1 MPNRNND
8 ARQKMM
14 DALNNP
20 LFKNQ
25 TKQEKYQ
32 FHIVSDICDDEIFI
46 NIKYNMVN
54 DNFNEIEYFPL
65 GCSLIQVSSELFSR
79 EIINKD
85 LKAVKKIM
93 SQFEAMINLKE
104 YDETLIPNLNALKI
118 VALQKSRIK
127 CISLFYEGLKIFLQ
141 QQEGDKYD

>member
-1 MPNRNND
+1 MFDRNNE

-20 LFKNQ
+20 QFKDHHQ
-25 TKQEKYQ
+25 QEKYD
-32 FHIVSDICDDEIFI
+32 FHILSDICDDEIFF
-46 NIKYNMVN
+46 NIKYNMV
-54 DNFNEIEYFPL
+54 DDIFNEIEYFPL

-85 LKAVKKIM
+85 LKTVKKIM
-93 SQFEAMINLKE
+93 HQFQAMINLKE
-104 YDETLIPNLNALKI
+104 YDETLIPNLNALQI
-118 VALQKSRIK
+118 VAIQKSRIK

-141 QQEGDKYD
+141 QQEGDKHD